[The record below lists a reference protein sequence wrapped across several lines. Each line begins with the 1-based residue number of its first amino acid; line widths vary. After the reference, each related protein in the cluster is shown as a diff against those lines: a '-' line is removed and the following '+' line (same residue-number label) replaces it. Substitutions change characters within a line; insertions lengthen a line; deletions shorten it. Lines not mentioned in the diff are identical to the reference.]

1 MLICGSKNPDAFIGI
16 PIRWYAHIMLA
27 SPLQS
32 PGGRLREMMRRDI
45 VALPGV
51 FNAISALSACRAG
64 AEALY
69 VSGAGV
75 TNANLAV
82 PDIALI
88 TLQEMAETAARI
100 CEIAPLPVIAD
111 ADTGY
116 GESLNVA
123 RTVIEMERSG
133 LAGIHLEDQI
143 SPKRC
148 GHLEGKS
155 LISPQ
160 DMAKKVAAAVETK
173 RDKTFLIIARTDARG
188 VEGLDAAIHRAELYT
203 DFGADAIFPEGLQSE
218 TEFEAFRKR
227 VSVPL
232 LANMTEFGKT
242 PIIPLGTF
250 RDLGYN
256 LVIFPMTA
264 FRVMLKAIDE
274 AYTELVSTGTQAGLL
289 DRMRTRAELYELI
302 DYDGYNALDRKWS
315 EMVDLGNQQEG

>member
-1 MLICGSKNPDAFIGI
+1 MLSAPMHA
-16 PIRWYAHIMLA
+16 
-27 SPLQS
+27 
-32 PGGRLREMMRRDI
+32 PGAALRELMREDI

-51 FNAISALSACRAG
+51 FNAISALAAYRAG
-64 AEALY
+64 AHGLY
-69 VSGAGV
+69 LSGAGV

-88 TLQEMAETAARI
+88 TLQEMTETAARV
-100 CEIAPLPVIAD
+100 CEVAPIPVIAD

-133 LAGIHLEDQI
+133 LAGIHLEDQV

-148 GHLEGKS
+148 GHLDGKS
-155 LISPQ
+155 LISPV
-160 DMAKKVAAAVETK
+160 DMAKKVTAAVESK
-173 RDKTFLIIARTDARG
+173 KDKDFLIIARTDARG
-188 VEGLDAAIHRAELYT
+188 VEGLDAAIERAKLYV
-203 DFGADAIFPEGLQSE
+203 DHGADAIFPEGLQSE
-218 TEFEAFRKR
+218 QEFEAFRNGIQA
-227 VSVPL
+227 PL

-242 PIIPLGTF
+242 PIIPLSGF

-274 AYTELVSTGTQAGLL
+274 AYRELISTGTQAGLL
-289 DRMRTRAELYELI
+289 DRMRTRAELYEMI
-302 DYDGYNALDRKWS
+302 DYDGYNALDQQWS
-315 EMVDLGNQQEG
+315 EKVDLGMQRKGQTI